1 MEALSRQS
9 CAEHPDR
16 HSHAVCMS
24 CRKRMCQECT
34 TQWEGINY
42 CRACVGKLAAVP
54 VRRASALRFIL
65 MIAFALAMAVA
76 LVRLFVGFGVYLAGT
91 L

>member
-16 HSHAVCMS
+16 HSQAVCMS
-24 CRKRMCQECT
+24 CRTRMCQECT

-42 CRACVGKLAAVP
+42 CRTCVSKRAAAP
-54 VRRASALRFIL
+54 VRGASAIRFIL
-65 MIAFALAMAVA
+65 MIVFAAAMAVA
-76 LVRLFVGFGVYLAGT
+76 LVRLFVGFGVYLAGAF
-91 L
+91 

>member
-1 MEALSRQS
+1 MEVLARQS

-24 CRKRMCQECT
+24 CRKLLCQECT
-34 TQWEGINY
+34 TQWEGIHY
-42 CRACVGKLAAVP
+42 CRACVGSLAAAP
-54 VRRASALRFIL
+54 VRRAGHLRLVL
-65 MIAFALAMAVA
+65 MVGFSMAMALA
-76 LVRLFVGFGVYLAGT
+76 LVRLVVGVGVYLAGM